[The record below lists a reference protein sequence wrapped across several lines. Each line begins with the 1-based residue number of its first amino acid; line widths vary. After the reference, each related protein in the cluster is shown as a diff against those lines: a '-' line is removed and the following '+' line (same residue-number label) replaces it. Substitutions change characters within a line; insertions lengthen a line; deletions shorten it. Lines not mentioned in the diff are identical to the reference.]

1 MAVPQ
6 LGYGDVVT
14 AAKGSAMTGLQAVFI
29 ERRAAMLGS
38 PGAALSLGVPPPL
51 HAILARYPGT
61 YPIPQGYSLQPY
73 PDLRHLSHLG
83 PPYDLKT
90 GCVYSQAS
98 FAPAGALYSPYRP
111 LAHGD
116 TGRTKNATRESTSTL
131 KAWLNE
137 HLKNPYPTKG
147 EKIMLAIVTKM
158 TLTQVSTWF
167 ANARRRLKKENKMTW
182 VPKTKSDEEDSES
195 EEEDVKKEDLNKG
208 KGAAQQPDGEQN
220 KDGLEASPTGMGDRA
235 LGKDGLEASPTGMGD
250 RALGK
255 DAVECNKEAGNGL
268 RTNLEPTEM
277 RNSELGATEEQ
288 GRAKV
293 TAGSGPRDG
302 SAALRP
308 KIWSLAETATSDHGK
323 SSRLALSGQQPVPP
337 AALGHYKIW
346 AGACFTEGQLVLNRR
361 ESKRELVGPDQ

>member
-14 AAKGSAMTGLQAVFI
+14 AGKGSALTGLQAVFV
-29 ERRAAMLGS
+29 ERRAAMLAS

-51 HAILARYPGT
+51 HALLARYPGT

-73 PDLRHLSHLG
+73 PDLRHLSHLAS
-83 PPYDLKT
+83 PYDLKT
-90 GCVYSQAS
+90 GCVYSHTS
-98 FAPAGALYSPYRP
+98 FPPAGTLYSPYRP
-111 LAHGD
+111 MAHGD
-116 TGRTKNATRESTSTL
+116 AGRAKNATRESTSTL

-195 EEEDVKKEDLNKG
+195 EDEEDKKGEDVKQSRS
-208 KGAAQQPDGEQN
+208 AAKQPVREQCR
-220 KDGLEASPTGMGDRA
+220 DGLEASSPGCGDRA
-235 LGKDGLEASPTGMGD
+235 PAEDITGCD
-250 RALGK
+250 
-255 DAVECNKEAGNGL
+255 KERGHGL
-268 RTNLEPTEM
+268 RTNLEPNEM
-277 RNSELGATEEQ
+277 RKSEVGSTEEE
-288 GRAKV
+288 GDAKV
-293 TAGSGPRDG
+293 AVATGPREG
-302 SAALRP
+302 IAALKP

-323 SSRLALSGQQPVPP
+323 SSRVGLNGEQPVPP
-337 AALGHYKIW
+337 APVAHYRIW
-346 AGACFTEGQLVLNRR
+346 AGACFTDSGQLVFNNHCRR
-361 ESKRELVGPDQ
+361 ESKRGLVGPDQ